1 MRAGDTIPT
10 ANDINGETYLNYKD
24 ANNTVFGAPPVLVLR
39 VGDFFNTKIIP
50 NSLGIT
56 YEDLDFNPEGIG
68 VQPMI
73 ANITL
78 SFNFVGGSGLKESID
93 KLQNALTFNYYANT
107 EVYDDRADVTD
118 IADQLP
124 GYQFPETPPQD
135 PPALNQAAPNDG
147 KNNNGTIGSI
157 LTSNISSTGETGT
170 ISYTDFM
177 NGVITQTQNYFVNI
191 VNKNRE
197 ILSQYNNAMRQEWMI
212 SRDYHMGNII
222 DNTPVVLFGK
232 PSNVQKRIYGIFDSL
247 SDDIDNNNEGFIK
260 FINSDI
266 KNFSTKLK
274 RTVKHN
280 YLNFLKNKKS
290 SYLNAAF
297 KIIQDL
303 TNVQQSYIKTL
314 AQMNVVAFGD
324 TTKGTD
330 GLQLKSGPVIIY
342 ITSDDKVAGTFKGIT
357 DDIRI
362 IRTDLIDYYDK
373 ITSKSSFTYTKNNK
387 TYEGTFVFDVA
398 TNGTTNDLKPEEV
411 FNPFN
416 LDDFSNSDL
425 SFRRVYMI
433 LSNDIVDS
441 KKYEAFKKALIGNVI
456 EKNNY
461 NDSDIGRQFDAYWLD
476 IVKPKFITE
485 NNIAEEFINNIEK
498 NGLKTYLTY
507 SPFDKKERVLKYD
520 IKNDYNESN
529 KKSQENMIKGL
540 GNSTNENTNKT
551 TWNDLNGNTAGAY
564 ISKAK
569 LN

>member
-1 MRAGDTIPT
+1 
-10 ANDINGETYLNYKD
+10 
-24 ANNTVFGAPPVLVLR
+24 
-39 VGDFFNTKIIP
+39 
-50 NSLGIT
+50 
-56 YEDLDFNPEGIG
+56 
-68 VQPMI
+68 
-73 ANITL
+73 
-78 SFNFVGGSGLKESID
+78 
-93 KLQNALTFNYYANT
+93 
-107 EVYDDRADVTD
+107 
-118 IADQLP
+118 
-124 GYQFPETPPQD
+124 
-135 PPALNQAAPNDG
+135 
-147 KNNNGTIGSI
+147 
-157 LTSNISSTGETGT
+157 
-170 ISYTDFM
+170 
-177 NGVITQTQNYFVNI
+177 
-191 VNKNRE
+191 
-197 ILSQYNNAMRQEWMI
+197 
-212 SRDYHMGNII
+212 MGNII

-260 FINSDI
+260 FINSDV

-342 ITSDDKVAGTFKGIT
+342 ITSDDKVDGTFKGIT
-357 DDIRI
+357 DDIRR
-362 IRTDLIDYYDK
+362 IRTDLIEYYNK

-398 TNGTTNDLKPEEV
+398 KTTNDLKPEEV

-461 NDSDIGRQFDAYWLD
+461 NDSDIERQFDAYWLD

-540 GNSTNENTNKT
+540 GNSKNENTNKT

>member
-1 MRAGDTIPT
+1 
-10 ANDINGETYLNYKD
+10 
-24 ANNTVFGAPPVLVLR
+24 
-39 VGDFFNTKIIP
+39 
-50 NSLGIT
+50 
-56 YEDLDFNPEGIG
+56 
-68 VQPMI
+68 
-73 ANITL
+73 
-78 SFNFVGGSGLKESID
+78 
-93 KLQNALTFNYYANT
+93 
-107 EVYDDRADVTD
+107 
-118 IADQLP
+118 
-124 GYQFPETPPQD
+124 
-135 PPALNQAAPNDG
+135 
-147 KNNNGTIGSI
+147 
-157 LTSNISSTGETGT
+157 
-170 ISYTDFM
+170 M
-177 NGVITQTQNYFVNI
+177 NGVITQTQNYFVNV
-191 VNKNRE
+191 VNKNKE

-212 SRDYHMGNII
+212 SRDYHKGNII
-222 DNTPVVLFGK
+222 DDTPVVLFGK

-357 DDIRI
+357 DDIGR
-362 IRTDLIDYYDK
+362 IRTDLIEYYK
-373 ITSKSSFTYTKNNK
+373 TITSKSSVTYTKNNK
-387 TYEGTFVFDVA
+387 TYEGTFVFNVA
-398 TNGTTNDLKPEEV
+398 TDDLKPEDV